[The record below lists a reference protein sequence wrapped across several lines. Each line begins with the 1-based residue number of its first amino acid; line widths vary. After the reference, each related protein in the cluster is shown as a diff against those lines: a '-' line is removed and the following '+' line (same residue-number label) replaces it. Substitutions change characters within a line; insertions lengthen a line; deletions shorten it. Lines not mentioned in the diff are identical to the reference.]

1 MKIIVCPDI
10 HQEIE
15 PLAFCIQQLKDGEVD
30 KCIFLGDLIDS
41 WSSAEWYYDSL
52 RSPKAVLE
60 KIAEWKEEFGDKFSC
75 LMGNHD
81 WSYSRIRN
89 LHYSEILKATGVSGH
104 QNNHVHEIEALFDKY
119 ESIFQLADCVDN
131 VVYSHAGFTK
141 TWLKKYIIYTDFENV
156 RPKNF
161 VKTVYDPMLTDL
173 PALIARLNDDFK
185 TGKMRRWWLDHRS
198 YSPTGNDPD
207 EGPLWVRPEALKND
221 AAFKLQIVG
230 HTEFAFH
237 LAEKSDTFNGK
248 MYTDKKKTNFVYCI
262 DTPGHDT
269 CLYVTDGVPGKI
281 HKIAHETAFNNYMG
295 TFWA

>member
-15 PLAFCIQQLKDGEVD
+15 PLAFCIQQLRDGEVD

-89 LHYSEILKATGVSGH
+89 LHYSEILKAAGVSGH

-161 VKTVYDPMLTDL
+161 VKTVYDPMLKDL

-221 AAFKLQIVG
+221 SAFKMQIVG
-230 HTEFAFH
+230 HTECR
-237 LAEKSDTFNGK
+237 DGMK
-248 MYTDKKKTNFVYCI
+248 MYCDKRKTNFITCI
-262 DTPGHDT
+262 DTPAHDL
-269 CLYVTDGVPGKI
+269 CLYVNDGVVGDTK
-281 HKIAHETAFNNYMG
+281 KVKRDDLECTYANTGGWY
-295 TFWA
+295 WS